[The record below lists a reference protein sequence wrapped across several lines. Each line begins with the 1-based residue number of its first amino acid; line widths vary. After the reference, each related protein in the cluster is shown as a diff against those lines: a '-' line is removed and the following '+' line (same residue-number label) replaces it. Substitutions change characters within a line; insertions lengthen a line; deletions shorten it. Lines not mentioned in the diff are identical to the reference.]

1 MAQQYLNQGLTVTGA
16 DNTFIAEVNAAEQST
31 VFTVIVEF
39 VDEMHDSAIENDDA
53 QNMEIWFDMQVH
65 AVQLMQDSANQKVPG
80 TTTTP

>member
-1 MAQQYLNQGLTVTGA
+1 
-16 DNTFIAEVNAAEQST
+16 
-31 VFTVIVEF
+31 
-39 VDEMHDSAIENDDA
+39 MHDSAIENDDA